1 MSQVV
6 FAEPDNKAAR
16 ELAADAHGAARL
28 PGGIGHLAQRLPA
41 LARRSC
47 AAAVRVPAM
56 PARAGGDI
64 VRGLSLDLFF
74 DFLGVR
80 LNGDKA
86 EGKTIVINW
95 TFPDTGERYA
105 LTLQNCALTYLAG
118 RHADAADA
126 TVTLDRATLNRI
138 ILREVALPDAIAQGL
153 VKIDGNPMKVAEL
166 FGLLDDFTMGFNVIE
181 PLRA

>member
-1 MSQVV
+1 MEQLGYQ
-6 FAEPDNKAAR
+6 A
-16 ELAADAHGAARL
+16 ELATWRNAYLFGAQEL
-28 PGGIGHLAQRLPA
+28 
-41 LARRSC
+41 RSGSS
-47 AAAVRVPAM
+47 VPAM
-56 PARAGGDI
+56 PARAGGDM

-74 DFLGVR
+74 DFLAVR

-86 EGKTIVINW
+86 EGKAIVINW
-95 TFPDTGERYA
+95 TFPDVGERYA

-126 TVTLDRATLNRI
+126 TVTMDRPTLNRI
-138 ILREVALPDAIAQGL
+138 VLREVAMPDAFAQGL

-181 PLRA
+181 PLSA